1 MVEENILGQQA
12 SMAYLKLVMAILNK
26 LSKEENKKLLKEWKE
41 YLSFSRLSEKDI
53 NKRAKEFTRKRMR
66 PNE

>member
-1 MVEENILGQQA
+1 MVEEHILGQQA